1 MADAPQSAPHWA
13 LRFISGK
20 YQGSEL
26 ALDLGR
32 EIVVGRGSNADIVLM
47 EDMVSRKHATI
58 ALSGNEVALQDLG
71 STNGTFLNGEKIQRA
86 SLKDGDRVLIGTSIL
101 KVVRSTGPRGGMQFQ
116 RGEPARAAEA
126 ASTLRPR
133 SLHGDIS
140 EQGLPSIL
148 QLLSSSKHS
157 GVLLIQGPRNARL
170 HFKEGK
176 LLRVEVESSAATLGG
191 KKALWRVLGWSQGA
205 FAVQAVADG
214 VETEFEEETE
224 SLVAEGIKAA
234 DETRRAV
241 ERLPTGA
248 RRFELLRPLSPLL
261 KDLSPKR
268 LDTLQLVYNHGDL
281 DALLDR
287 NAVSDLD
294 VYRHVSYLLQKEY
307 VRVAP

>member
-1 MADAPQSAPHWA
+1 MADATHWA

-58 ALSGNEVALQDLG
+58 GIAGVDVVLQDLG

-86 SLKDGDRVLIGTSIL
+86 TLKDGDRVLIGTSIL
-101 KVVRSTGPRGGMQFQ
+101 KVVRSSNPRSTTQFH
-116 RGEPARAAEA
+116 RGEPARASEA

-157 GVLLIQGPRNARL
+157 GVLLVQGPRPAQL

-176 LLRVEVESSAATLGG
+176 LLRVTVESSAAAIGG

-205 FAVQAVADG
+205 FSVQALTDG
-214 VETEFEEETE
+214 VESEFEEETE
-224 SLVAEGIKAA
+224 ALVAEGIKAA
-234 DETRRAV
+234 EETKRAAD
-241 ERLPTGA
+241 RLPPKAT
-248 RRFELLRPLSPLL
+248 RFEVLRPLTSLL

-268 LDTLQLVYNHGDL
+268 LDTLQLIYNHGDL

-287 NAVSDLD
+287 NVVTDLD
-294 VYRHVSYLLQKEY
+294 VYRHLGYLLQKDY
-307 VRVAP
+307 IRVAP